1 MRILSPF
8 YFKIIALLSM
18 NLDLFR
24 IIKQEAMKKTKP
36 KLIVIFLIFA
46 INTPLYEKVRVYIY
60 DASKFIFYLKSIS

>member
-24 IIKQEAMKKTKP
+24 IVNQKSMKKIKP
-36 KLIVIFLIFA
+36 KLIVIFLILALLILFFQKK
-46 INTPLYEKVRVYIY
+46 IKV
-60 DASKFIFYLKSIS
+60 SEN

>member
-36 KLIVIFLIFA
+36 KLIVIFLILALLILFF
-46 INTPLYEKVRVYIY
+46 LK
-60 DASKFIFYLKSIS
+60 KLGFIFMMPPSPFFI

>member
-24 IIKQEAMKKTKP
+24 IIKQEAMKKIKP
-36 KLIVIFLIFA
+36 KLIVIFLILTLLILFF
-46 INTPLYEKVRVYIY
+46 LK
-60 DASKFIFYLKSIS
+60 KLGFIFMIPPSPFFI

>member
-24 IIKQEAMKKTKP
+24 IIKQEAMKK
-36 KLIVIFLIFA
+36 
-46 INTPLYEKVRVYIY
+46 N
-60 DASKFIFYLKSIS
+60 

>member
-24 IIKQEAMKKTKP
+24 TIKQKAMKKIKP
-36 KLIVIFLIFA
+36 KLIVIFLILTLLILFF
-46 INTPLYEKVRVYIY
+46 LKMLG
-60 DASKFIFYLKSIS
+60 FIFMIPPSPFFI

>member
-8 YFKIIALLSM
+8 YFKINALLSM

-36 KLIVIFLIFA
+36 KLIVIFLILTLLILFF
-46 INTPLYEKVRVYIY
+46 LK
-60 DASKFIFYLKSIS
+60 KLGFIFMMPPSPFFI

>member
-36 KLIVIFLIFA
+36 KLIVIFLILTLLILFF
-46 INTPLYEKVRVYIY
+46 LKMLG
-60 DASKFIFYLKSIS
+60 FIFMMPPSPFFI

>member
-24 IIKQEAMKKTKP
+24 IIKQEAMKKIKP
-36 KLIVIFLIFA
+36 KLIVIFLILALLILFF
-46 INTPLYEKVRVYIY
+46 LKMLG
-60 DASKFIFYLKSIS
+60 FIFMMPPNPCFI

>member
-24 IIKQEAMKKTKP
+24 IIKQEAMKKK
-36 KLIVIFLIFA
+36 
-46 INTPLYEKVRVYIY
+46 
-60 DASKFIFYLKSIS
+60 

>member
-24 IIKQEAMKKTKP
+24 IIKQKAMKKIKP
-36 KLIVIFLIFA
+36 KLIVIFLILTLLILFF
-46 INTPLYEKVRVYIY
+46 LKMLG
-60 DASKFIFYLKSIS
+60 FIFMMPPSPFFI

>member
-24 IIKQEAMKKTKP
+24 IIKQEAMKKIKP
-36 KLIVIFLIFA
+36 KLIVIFLILTLLILFF
-46 INTPLYEKVRVYIY
+46 LK
-60 DASKFIFYLKSIS
+60 KLGFIFMMPPSPCFI

>member
-36 KLIVIFLIFA
+36 KLIVIFLILTLLILFF
-46 INTPLYEKVRVYIY
+46 LKKLE
-60 DASKFIFYLKSIS
+60 FIFMMPPSPFFI

>member
-24 IIKQEAMKKTKP
+24 TIKQKAMKKIKP
-36 KLIVIFLIFA
+36 KLIVIFLILTLLILFF
-46 INTPLYEKVRVYIY
+46 LK
-60 DASKFIFYLKSIS
+60 KLGFIFMRPPSPFFI

>member
-24 IIKQEAMKKTKP
+24 IIKQEAMKKIKL
-36 KLIVIFLIFA
+36 KLIVIFLILTLLILFF
-46 INTPLYEKVRVYIY
+46 LK
-60 DASKFIFYLKSIS
+60 KLGFIFMMPPSPFFI

>member
-24 IIKQEAMKKTKP
+24 IVNQKSMKKIKP
-36 KLIVIFLIFA
+36 KLIVIFLILTLLILFF
-46 INTPLYEKVRVYIY
+46 LK
-60 DASKFIFYLKSIS
+60 KLGFIFMMPPSPFFI

>member
-24 IIKQEAMKKTKP
+24 TIKQKAMKKIKP
-36 KLIVIFLIFA
+36 KLIVIFLILTLLILFF
-46 INTPLYEKVRVYIY
+46 LKMLG
-60 DASKFIFYLKSIS
+60 FIFMMPPSPFFI

>member
-24 IIKQEAMKKTKP
+24 IVNQKSMKKTKP
-36 KLIVIFLIFA
+36 KLIVIFLILALLILFF
-46 INTPLYEKVRVYIY
+46 LK
-60 DASKFIFYLKSIS
+60 KLGFIFMMPPSPFFI

>member
-36 KLIVIFLIFA
+36 KLIVIFLILTLLILFF
-46 INTPLYEKVRVYIY
+46 LKMLG
-60 DASKFIFYLKSIS
+60 FIFMIPPSPFFI

>member
-24 IIKQEAMKKTKP
+24 TIKQKAMKKIKP
-36 KLIVIFLIFA
+36 KLIVIFLILTQLILFFF
-46 INTPLYEKVRVYIY
+46 LK
-60 DASKFIFYLKSIS
+60 KLGFIFMIPPSPFFI

>member
-24 IIKQEAMKKTKP
+24 IIKQKAMKKIKP
-36 KLIVIFLIFA
+36 KLIVIFLILTLLILFF
-46 INTPLYEKVRVYIY
+46 LK
-60 DASKFIFYLKSIS
+60 KLGFIFMMPPSPFFI

>member
-24 IIKQEAMKKTKP
+24 TIKQKAMKKIKP
-36 KLIVIFLIFA
+36 KLIVIFLILTLLILFF
-46 INTPLYEKVRVYIY
+46 LKKLE
-60 DASKFIFYLKSIS
+60 FIFMIPPSPFFI

>member
-1 MRILSPF
+1 MRILSLF

-36 KLIVIFLIFA
+36 KLIVIFLILALLILFF
-46 INTPLYEKVRVYIY
+46 LK
-60 DASKFIFYLKSIS
+60 KLGFIFMMPPSPFFI

>member
-24 IIKQEAMKKTKP
+24 IIKQEAMKKIKP
-36 KLIVIFLIFA
+36 KLIVIFLILTLLILFF
-46 INTPLYEKVRVYIY
+46 LKMLG
-60 DASKFIFYLKSIS
+60 FIFMMSPSPFFI

>member
-36 KLIVIFLIFA
+36 KLIVIFLILTLL
-46 INTPLYEKVRVYIY
+46 ILLILK
-60 DASKFIFYLKSIS
+60 KLGFIFMMPPSPFFI

>member
-24 IIKQEAMKKTKP
+24 IVNQKSMKKIKP
-36 KLIVIFLIFA
+36 KLIVIFLILTLLILFF
-46 INTPLYEKVRVYIY
+46 LKMLG
-60 DASKFIFYLKSIS
+60 FIFMMPPSPFFI

>member
-24 IIKQEAMKKTKP
+24 IIKQKAMEKIKP
-36 KLIVIFLIFA
+36 KLIVIFLILTLLILFF
-46 INTPLYEKVRVYIY
+46 LKKLE
-60 DASKFIFYLKSIS
+60 FIFMIPPSPFFI